1 VINLEENLRK
11 CQKFYVECGLRINIR
26 NNSNNT
32 QTANLKFDKKLK

>member
-1 VINLEENLRK
+1 LRK
-11 CQKFYVECGLRINIR
+11 CKKFYVECGLRINIR